1 MYEPRE
7 VIAIQETRTN
17 GSRSPECSGAPYPA
31 LIRSRGVIHRQ
42 STLVAVLGISSLMH
56 VGCSPVATPDVAPPS
71 VVTPPPTSVAAT
83 PARDRVPR
91 PLPEPDM
98 RSRFAPQ
105 LDVLIT
111 VSRNGVLEA
120 LTLPSAIC
128 TATLVLSSGRVAVPD
143 GLRPERVADRIGK
156 VAWTYEPLAAG
167 AGTGFHTVSCARGG
181 VELAATA
188 PVGVP

>member
-1 MYEPRE
+1 M
-7 VIAIQETRTN
+7 AH
-17 GSRSPECSGAPYPA
+17 PYPA

-56 VGCSPVATPDVAPPS
+56 VVCSPVATPDITPPS
-71 VVTPPPTSVAAT
+71 VVTSPTPVAAT

-91 PLPEPDM
+91 PLPEPDL

-105 LDVLIT
+105 LDVQIT

-143 GLRPERVADRIGK
+143 GLRPERVADHVGR
-156 VAWTYEPLAAG
+156 VAWTYEPLAAD

-181 VELAATA
+181 LELAATA
-188 PVGVP
+188 RFTVP